1 MEGRGRGRVG
11 GYVGEGEI
19 DRGERGRGRGR
30 GRGEGEG
37 REGGDREGRGCRGR
51 RGYREGE

>member
-1 MEGRGRGRVG
+1 MG

>member
-1 MEGRGRGRVG
+1 MR

-37 REGGDREGRGCRGR
+37 REGGDREERGWRGR
-51 RGYREGE
+51 RRYREGE